1 MIYYFLIFL
10 NFLFNVISIRLNVN
24 KNEKNFKDNSLLK
37 LRLLN
42 DINMNY
48 ENYSSVNLS
57 LLKSEIG
64 LYSLDIYIGEPKQ
77 KFSLIIDSGSST
89 LWVYNSKCKS
99 CLSKN
104 KFDSSKSKTFIPHN
118 KKIDMNYISG
128 NMKGDLCQDNL
139 NFNNKFNM
147 PSFYFL
153 LIYES
158 SLDFEMDGIIGLSK
172 GVNDKKK
179 YSFLNQ
185 IYEKNLIKEKFVIY
199 DLFRKYFYIS
209 EIPYYLE
216 NEKKVTCVD
225 DEEFSLFWKCEINS
239 IQIDNV
245 PIYINT
251 KIIFDSG
258 TNGIVFPFNYLE
270 IFNNIIKNNKFLIKN
285 KCSFKDVNNDDIY
298 KFVCDKKL
306 NVKNMNN
313 TEYFFELF
321 LDKSA
326 SNQNNN
332 NSNSFGF
339 KLIDL
344 MDIEQDF
351 SLYIFNRKEE
361 ILLGAPFFEKFP
373 IMFNKDNNV
382 ITIFGVGNNLY
393 QGNKP
398 YKNKIKT
405 LIIITIVI
413 IVVLILFI
421 VIREKIFSKNR
432 INNSQIDTLEEDIQK
447 LNV

>member
-1 MIYYFLIFL
+1 M
-10 NFLFNVISIRLNVN
+10 
-24 KNEKNFKDNSLLK
+24 
-37 LRLLN
+37 
-42 DINMNY
+42 
-48 ENYSSVNLS
+48 
-57 LLKSEIG
+57 
-64 LYSLDIYIGEPKQ
+64 
-77 KFSLIIDSGSST
+77 
-89 LWVYNSKCKS
+89 
-99 CLSKN
+99 
-104 KFDSSKSKTFIPHN
+104 TF
-118 KKIDMNYISG
+118 
-128 NMKGDLCQDNL
+128 
-139 NFNNKFNM
+139 
-147 PSFYFL
+147 
-153 LIYES
+153 
-158 SLDFEMDGIIGLSK
+158 
-172 GVNDKKK
+172 
-179 YSFLNQ
+179 
-185 IYEKNLIKEKFVIY
+185 
-199 DLFRKYFYIS
+199 
-209 EIPYYLE
+209 LE

-306 NVKNMNN
+306 NVKNMND
-313 TEYFFELF
+313 TECFFELF